1 VSVPLVDVVHGARVE
16 EGHLATLARV
26 LPHAVS
32 VAVACPE
39 EPYDHDLRP
48 GDVEVRFR
56 PHGPYDVSGLDVVVE
71 VRSTW
76 TPSRDADRQRRT
88 DGLCSALLEAVGD
101 LEVGVFLVLPV
112 AAWAQSDPDR

>member
-1 VSVPLVDVVHGARVE
+1 MPIIDARYSSRVSDEQLRQ
-16 EGHLATLARV
+16 LARS

-48 GDVEVRFR
+48 GDVELRFQ
-56 PHGPYDVSGLDVVVE
+56 PAGPRDVGELDVVIE

-76 TPSRDADRQRRT
+76 FPSRGETREERCDQICA
-88 DGLCSALLEAVGD
+88 AVTEVIEP
-101 LEVGVFLVLPV
+101 LSVGVYLSLPV
-112 AAWAQSDPDR
+112 AAWSQSG